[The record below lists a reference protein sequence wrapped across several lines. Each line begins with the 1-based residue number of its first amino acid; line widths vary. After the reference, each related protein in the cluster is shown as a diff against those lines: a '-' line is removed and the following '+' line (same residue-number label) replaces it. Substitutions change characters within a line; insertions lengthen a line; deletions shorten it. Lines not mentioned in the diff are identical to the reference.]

1 MIWCVSM
8 EVCIIHFLILCG
20 YLSKNKNESEV
31 SDDEYSME
39 SYTPPHA
46 VIPTYLNSKLI
57 DIINCFHSRER
68 KYRGMRDE
76 DVKLKINRHS
86 NNC

>member
-1 MIWCVSM
+1 MCVNGSLHYTFF
-8 EVCIIHFLILCG
+8 VIGCLF
-20 YLSKNKNESEV
+20 KQKQNESEV